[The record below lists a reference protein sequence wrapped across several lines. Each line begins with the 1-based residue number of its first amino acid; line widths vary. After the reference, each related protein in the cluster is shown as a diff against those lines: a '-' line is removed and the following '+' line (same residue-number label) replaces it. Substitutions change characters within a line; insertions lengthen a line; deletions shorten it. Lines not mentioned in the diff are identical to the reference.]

1 MSEIIGGKD
10 GFTFL
15 AWDTVMD
22 ELCAERDRLS
32 ESDSPP
38 RSADN
43 IRGIRQV
50 TDTIQLL
57 RDLWEQSK

>member
-1 MSEIIGGKD
+1 MSEITGGKD
-10 GFTFL
+10 GFTYS
-15 AWDTVMD
+15 AWDIVMD
-22 ELCAERDRLS
+22 ELCAERDRLT
-32 ESDSPP
+32 ESDSSP

-50 TDTIQLL
+50 TDAIRLL